1 MKIKLDENIPE
12 DAATIFTS
20 AGFQVSTVLDQ
31 GLGGKADPEVAAA
44 CKAESKVLITL
55 DTDFANL
62 SAYPPEDYSGII
74 VLRLAN
80 QAKPHVLSI
89 LARLLDSLGLQ
100 SPLDEIRILAVAHQ
114 KRRPFY
120 WRSRH

>member
-1 MKIKLDENIPE
+1 MNIKLDENIPE
-12 DAATIFTS
+12 DAATIFTE
-20 AGFQVSTVLDQ
+20 AGYPVSTVLDQ

-62 SAYPPEDYSGII
+62 GAYPPEDYSGII

-89 LARLLDSLGLQ
+89 LARLLDSLGRK
-100 SPLDEIRILAVAHQ
+100 SPSGHLWIVDEYRIRI
-114 KRRPFY
+114 RPGGE
-120 WRSRH
+120 